1 MDFMTSD
8 PITALAT
15 LRRGAVNIYSDEDL
29 QKKLES
35 SSRSGRP
42 LRVKLGLDPSAP
54 DVHLGH
60 TVVLRKLRQF
70 QDAGHQAVLIIG
82 DFTALIGDPSGKSK
96 TRPVLSPEEVDAHAR
111 TYLDQVGA
119 VLDVPRLEIHKNSE
133 WLSPFTFKDVL
144 RLAGK
149 MTVARMLERDDFSER
164 YKGGTPIGV
173 HEFMYPLMQAYDS
186 VAIRAD
192 VELGGTDQTFNLLA
206 GRDLMRDDGLEA
218 QVALTM
224 PILVGLDGKMK
235 MSKSL
240 GNTIGVREAP
250 AEMFARV
257 MSLPD
262 ALMKEWFVLM
272 TSMPE
277 TEVIALLGPD
287 RNPRD
292 AKMRLG
298 REIVSVFHGEAAAK
312 AAVDAWEAKFQR
324 GETPAEVPA
333 LPLPGSLLKEGRI
346 WIVRLLVHGGF
357 AASNAEA
364 RRLVEQGGVTV
375 DADRVTDPARDL
387 EVRNGMVL
395 TVGKKKRM
403 ARIEIVG

>member
-1 MDFMTSD
+1 MPSPRPDL
-8 PITALAT
+8 LAT
-15 LRRGAVNIYSDEDL
+15 FRRGAVRIYSDEDL
-29 QKKLES
+29 QKKLDAS
-35 SSRSGRP
+35 ARTGRP
-42 LRVKLGLDPSAP
+42 LRVKLGMDPSAP

-60 TVVLRKLRQF
+60 TVVLRKMRQF
-70 QDAGHQAVLIIG
+70 QDAGHQAILIIG

-111 TYLDQVGA
+111 TYLEQVGS
-119 VLDVPRLEIHKNSE
+119 VLDVPKLEVHKNSE
-133 WLSPFTFKDVL
+133 WLSPFTFRDVL

-164 YKGGTPIGV
+164 YKSGTPIGV

-186 VAIRAD
+186 VALKTDI
-192 VELGGTDQTFNLLA
+192 ELGGTDQTFNLLA

-240 GNTIGVREAP
+240 GNTIGVREPP

-262 ALMKEWFVLM
+262 ALMRDWFVLM
-272 TSMPE
+272 TAVPE
-277 TEVIALLGPD
+277 SEVTALLGAD

-298 REIVSVFHGEAAAK
+298 SEIVTTFHDAAA
-312 AAVDAWEAKFQR
+312 ARGAVEAWEAKFQR
-324 GETPAEVPA
+324 GETPADVPA
-333 LPLPGSLLKEGRI
+333 LAVPMSMLKDGKI

-357 AASNAEA
+357 VPSNGEG
-364 RRLVEQGGVTV
+364 RRLVEQGGVQV
-375 DADRVTDPARDL
+375 DGERVTDPAHDL
-387 EVRNGMVL
+387 PVKSGMLL

-403 ARIEIVG
+403 ARIEVT